1 MQAKFH
7 LLREQANHLEYNRRQ
22 NPNTGM
28 HFHSQIEV
36 YLVLEGEIEIWIN
49 DRHAVLKPGE
59 MSIAFSYAAHSY
71 RALRQSEGM
80 YLVIPT
86 HMCGEFR
93 ALFAGKYAGDPFI
106 RDPAAFET
114 VRRAIETLMNG
125 ANDLITRGCVYLT
138 LGTLY
143 DHLSFEAVDAG
154 TEKRDPHASAQLLIY
169 VNDHFKGEISLSSLA
184 TAFGYNPSYLSRY
197 FKETFGVGFNRYVTM
212 LRLREAL
219 LLLREGNK
227 SVTACALE
235 SGFRS
240 LRSFYRAFCDEFGC
254 TPRAFLAA
262 GQPL

>member
-1 MQAKFH
+1 MEAKFH
-7 LLREQANHLEYNRRQ
+7 LLREQANHLEYSRRQ
-22 NPNTGM
+22 NPNTNM

-59 MSIAFSYAAHSY
+59 MSIAFSYDAHSY

-86 HMCGEFR
+86 DLCGEFR
-93 ALFAGKYAGDPFI
+93 SLFTGKHTGDPFI

-114 VRRAIETLMNG
+114 VRHAIETLLNG
-125 ANDLITRGCVYLT
+125 ANDLIERGCVYLT

-143 DHLSFEAVDAG
+143 DRLSFESG
-154 TEKRDPHASAQLLIY
+154 TEKQDPHDSARLLIY
-169 VNDHFKGEISLSSLA
+169 ISDHFKGEISLSSLA
-184 TAFGYNPSYLSRY
+184 AVFGYNPSYLSRY
-197 FKETFGVGFNRYVTM
+197 FKETFGIGFNRYVTM

-219 LLLREGNK
+219 LLLREGEK
-227 SVTACALE
+227 SITACALE

-240 LRSFYRAFCDEFGC
+240 LRSFYRAFYDEFGC
-254 TPRAFLAA
+254 TPRAYLAEE
-262 GQPL
+262 QPL